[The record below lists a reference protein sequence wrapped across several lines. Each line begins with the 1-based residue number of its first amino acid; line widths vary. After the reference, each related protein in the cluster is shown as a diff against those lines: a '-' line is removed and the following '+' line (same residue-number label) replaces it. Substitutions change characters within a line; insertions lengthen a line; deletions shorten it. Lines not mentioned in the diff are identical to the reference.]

1 MTADSVS
8 KKDITRRAYLM
19 FVMAVVG
26 LAAVFFLPAGTL
38 GYWHGW
44 VYMGILLIPMVF
56 VLRYLLRNSPHLLE
70 RRMQMR
76 ERELTQK
83 RVVGFSAI
91 YFLAAF
97 ALPGFDY
104 RWGWSTMPVWV
115 VLLADLAVLAGY
127 GVIIRV
133 FVENRYASRT
143 VEVAIGQQVIST
155 GPYAVVRHPMYV
167 GVLLM
172 YLASPMALGS
182 WWALLPAA
190 LIVPIL
196 VVRIVNEEQVLER
209 DLEGYREYKHKT
221 KYRLLPG
228 IW

>member
-1 MTADSVS
+1 MTTDSIS
-8 KKDITRRAYLM
+8 MKDITRRAYLM

-26 LAAVFFLPAGTL
+26 LAVVFFLPAGTL
-38 GYWHGW
+38 GYWHAW
-44 VYMGILLIPMVF
+44 VYMGLLLIPMVF

-115 VLLADLAVLAGY
+115 VLLADLAVLVGY
-127 GVIIRV
+127 GLIIRV
-133 FVENRYASRT
+133 FVENQYASRT
-143 VEVAIGQQVIST
+143 VEVATGQQVIST

-190 LIVPIL
+190 FILPIL

-209 DLEGYREYKHKT
+209 DLPGYREYKLKT
-221 KYRLLPG
+221 RYRLLPG
-228 IW
+228 VW

>member
-8 KKDITRRAYLM
+8 KKDSTRRAYLM

-26 LAAVFFLPAGTL
+26 LAAVFFLPAGSL
-38 GYWHGW
+38 DYWHAW
-44 VYMGILLIPMVF
+44 VYMGVLLIPMAF
-56 VLRYLLRNSPHLLE
+56 VLRYLVRHSPHLLE

-115 VLLADLAVLAGY
+115 ALLADLAVLVGY
-127 GVIIRV
+127 GLIIRV

-143 VEVAIGQQVIST
+143 VEVAPGQQVIST

-167 GVLLM
+167 GVLVF
-172 YLASPMALGS
+172 YLASPIALGS
-182 WWALLPAA
+182 WWAFLPAA
-190 LIVPIL
+190 VIVPIL
-196 VVRIVNEEQVLER
+196 VVRILNEEQVLER
-209 DLEGYREYKHKT
+209 DLPGYREYKVKT

>member
-56 VLRYLLRNSPHLLE
+56 VLRYLLRNSPHLLV

-83 RVVGFSAI
+83 RVVRFSAI

-143 VEVAIGQQVIST
+143 VEVATGQQVIST